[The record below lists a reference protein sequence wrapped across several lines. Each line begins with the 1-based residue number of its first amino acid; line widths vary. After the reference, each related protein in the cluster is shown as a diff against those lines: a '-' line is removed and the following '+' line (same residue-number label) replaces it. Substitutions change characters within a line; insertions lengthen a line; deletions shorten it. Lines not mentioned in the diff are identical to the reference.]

1 MSIPH
6 LNYARSG
13 VKCAGASEKLVLLLL
28 ADHAN
33 AQGVCWP
40 SVGLLADEACLSKRQ
55 VQRAL
60 ARLIAAGTVSSSR
73 KSDARHK
80 AALYTIPIPCTAY
93 GSDDTGVT
101 PGVTRASPQGR
112 HGRHPNRQ
120 EPPSNHQTVSSSD
133 TVTPGPRKL
142 AAIARPRRNGTG
154 FTANVRADDLSTLPG
169 LSHIHRQLVD
179 AQKMQPGE
187 DGLVETV
194 MHALYARRKHAEGV
208 VADLVGYFVT
218 LVCAARSRNHLTP
231 RLEQDARQWIT
242 ESESMARER
251 TKPQEPLYSTR
262 GHQRTCHALAEPQ
275 GTLLQV

>member
-1 MSIPH
+1 MSIRH
-6 LNYARSG
+6 FNYARSD
-13 VKCAGASEKLVLLLL
+13 VKCASASEKLVLLLL

-60 ARLIAAGTVSSSR
+60 ARLIATGTVSSSR
-73 KSDARHK
+73 RSDARRK
-80 AALYTIPIPCTAY
+80 SALYTIPIVGKVY
-93 GSDDTGVT
+93 GSDDARVT
-101 PGVTRASPQGR
+101 PGVTPVSPQGR
-112 HGRHPNRQ
+112 RPCHPNRQ
-120 EPPSNHQTVSSSD
+120 EPPLNQTVTSSD

-142 AAIARPRRNGTG
+142 GAITRSRRNGTG

-179 AQKMQPGE
+179 AHKIQPGE

-194 MHALYARRKHAEGV
+194 MHAMYARRKHAEGN

-231 RLEQDARQWIT
+231 RLEHDARQWIT

-251 TKPQEPLYSTR
+251 TKPQEVPYSMQ
-262 GHQRTCHALAEPQ
+262 GSQRTLHALAEPQ
-275 GTLLQV
+275 GTLLQA